1 MRHEL
6 SPESRADVY
15 KAGGGGAGGQTLL
28 RSIMC
33 KSSFAKAWR
42 AQATKHGKRVPR
54 IGGRLKSKGG
64 EVGNVERTQA
74 GWQRVL
80 CNKFRCH

>member
-15 KAGGGGAGGQTLL
+15 KAGGGGVGGQALL
-28 RSIMC
+28 RIITC
-33 KSSFAKAWR
+33 KSSCAKAWR
-42 AQATKHGKRVPR
+42 AQATKHGKGVPR

-80 CNKFRCH
+80 YNFRCH